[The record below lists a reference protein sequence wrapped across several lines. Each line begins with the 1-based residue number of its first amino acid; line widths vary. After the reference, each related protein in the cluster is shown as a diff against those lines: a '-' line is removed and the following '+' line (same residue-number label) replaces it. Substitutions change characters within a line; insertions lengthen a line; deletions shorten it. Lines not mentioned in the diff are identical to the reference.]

1 MPELVSTRSRE
12 ILAALDAL
20 PDGTWQRCRGCGAL
34 VGRSKLAARHGVC
47 VDCGG
52 CFRLSAQDR
61 IKSLVDDGSFE
72 RWHEGMSAA
81 DPLEFTDTIDYP
93 SRVRRAQAAT
103 GLSDAVLAGPAALL
117 GHRIVL
123 AVLDFQ
129 FLGGSMGS
137 VVGEQVALA
146 AEQALAERVP
156 LIVISAS
163 GGARMQ
169 EGSLS
174 LMQMAKTAAALRRLR
189 EAGIPF
195 FSVLTDPVY
204 GGVAASFANLG
215 DVIIAEDG
223 ARAGFA
229 GPAVIEKTIRQ
240 KLPEGF
246 QTARFLLDHGH
257 IDMIVSRP
265 ELRGT
270 LAALVAFHSAP
281 RLPIDAAPVSGA
293 LPDADLD
300 AYEAVRLARTPG
312 RPTTRQ
318 YIERVFTGFVEL
330 HGDRAN
336 TDDQAITG
344 GLAWLDGL
352 PVMVLGHA
360 KGRGTE
366 ENIAT
371 NFGMPHPSGYR
382 KAMRLMTL
390 AERLDIPLITF
401 IDTPGAYPGLR
412 AEEDN
417 QSGAIAECLAHSA
430 GLRVPILSVVTGE
443 GGSGGALALAV
454 GDRLLMQENSVFS
467 VISAEGCATILFG
480 DAARAPQAARSLR
493 LRAVDLLRL
502 GIADEL
508 VPEPP
513 GGTHVDQ
520 DEAARLL
527 GRHLRAHLAELL
539 GIEPAVLLRRRYR
552 RLRSFGTV
560 AGHST
565 SPRKGQSS

>member
-1 MPELVSTRSRE
+1 MSQQLRSRGKE
-12 ILAALDAL
+12 ILTALDAL
-20 PDGTWQRCRGCGAL
+20 PDGAWVRCRSCGA
-34 VGRSKLAARHGVC
+34 VVNQRKLAARHGVC

-52 CFRLSAQDR
+52 CFRLGAHER
-61 IKSLVDDGSFE
+61 IDSLVDSGSFVE
-72 RWHEGMSAA
+72 SRHTMSAA
-81 DPLEFTDTIDYP
+81 DPLEFVDKVDYP
-93 SRVRRAQAAT
+93 TRVSRAQSAT
-103 GLSDAVLAGPAALL
+103 GLSDAVVAGSALL
-117 GHRIVL
+117 GGHRIMLV
-123 AVLDFQ
+123 VLDFQ

-137 VVGEQVALA
+137 VVGEQVAIAAEEALA
-146 AEQALAERVP
+146 AAVP
-156 LIVISAS
+156 LIVVSAS

-174 LMQMAKTAAALRRLR
+174 LMQMAKTAAALHRLR
-189 EAGIPF
+189 VAGVPF

-215 DVIIAEDG
+215 DVIVAEDG

-240 KLPEGF
+240 KLPDGF

-257 IDMIVSRP
+257 IDMIVGRP
-265 ELRGT
+265 ELRPT
-270 LAALVAFHSAP
+270 LTALVAFHSAT
-281 RLPIDAAPVSGA
+281 RRPIEPTAADRVRPGVE
-293 LPDADLD
+293 LD
-300 AYEAVRLARTPG
+300 AYDAVRLARTPG

-318 YIERVFTGFVEL
+318 YVERICTGFVEL
-330 HGDRAN
+330 HGDRASA
-336 TDDQAITG
+336 DDPAITG
-344 GLAWLDGL
+344 GLAWLDGM

-360 KGRGTE
+360 KGRDTE
-366 ENIAT
+366 ENIQT
-371 NFGMPHPSGYR
+371 NFGMPHPAGYR

-390 AERLDIPLITF
+390 AERLRIPLITF

-412 AEEDN
+412 AEEEN
-417 QSGAIAECLAHSA
+417 QSGAIAECLSHSA

-467 VISAEGCATILFG
+467 VISPEGCATILFG

-493 LRAVDLLRL
+493 VRAADLLRL

-513 GGTHVDQ
+513 GGTHTRP

-527 GRHLRAHLAELL
+527 GLHLRAQLAELL
-539 GIEPAVLLRRRYR
+539 TIDHSTLIDRRYQ
-552 RLRSFGTV
+552 RLRSFGAV
-560 AGHST
+560 AGE
-565 SPRKGQSS
+565 PAAQRKGQSS